1 MTSSRN
7 HANAAP
13 ATPHAGHQ
21 AEAGAQLTIDVAA
34 IVENWRLLA
43 ERAGGAECAAVV
55 KADAYGLGAEPVSR
69 ALKAAGCKTFFVAQL
84 PEARRLRAGDPTSTI
99 QVLSGLLPGTCAA
112 YAELRLRPTLGSLPE
127 LQEWA
132 GFCRANGWRGGAA
145 LHVDT
150 GMNRLGL
157 RREDVAPLADNPLLA
172 DGAGNLVMS
181 HLATADDPGHPLTAR
196 QLGLFRAV
204 RQQFPLLR
212 ASLANSSGIFL
223 GADATYDLVRPG
235 IALYGGNP
243 TPQHPNPMR
252 SAVRLVAR
260 VLQVRDVP
268 AGETVGYGA
277 TWTAQRRSR
286 LAVVP
291 VGYADGFLRAASASD
306 RRREG
311 AVATVAGRPCPLAG
325 RISMDLLAIDVTD
338 CEDGGPSRG
347 DPVALLDEAIG
358 IDHLAE
364 RAGTI
369 SYEILTSLG
378 ARYARVY
385 A

>member
-1 MTSSRN
+1 
-7 HANAAP
+7 
-13 ATPHAGHQ
+13 
-21 AEAGAQLTIDVAA
+21 
-34 IVENWRLLA
+34 
-43 ERAGGAECAAVV
+43 
-55 KADAYGLGAEPVSR
+55 
-69 ALKAAGCKTFFVAQL
+69 
-84 PEARRLRAGDPTSTI
+84 
-99 QVLSGLLPGTCAA
+99 
-112 YAELRLRPTLGSLPE
+112 
-127 LQEWA
+127 
-132 GFCRANGWRGGAA
+132 
-145 LHVDT
+145 
-150 GMNRLGL
+150 
-157 RREDVAPLADNPLLA
+157 
-172 DGAGNLVMS
+172 
-181 HLATADDPGHPLTAR
+181 
-196 QLGLFRAV
+196 
-204 RQQFPLLR
+204 
-212 ASLANSSGIFL
+212 
-223 GADATYDLVRPG
+223 
-235 IALYGGNP
+235 
-243 TPQHPNPMR
+243 
-252 SAVRLVAR
+252 
-260 VLQVRDVP
+260 
-268 AGETVGYGA
+268 TVGYGA